1 MPKSP
6 KAPVLTRLELNRATL
21 ARQMLL
27 ERADA
32 SPLKAVERLVGLQA
46 QFAKAPFIALWSRLA
61 GFRRADLARL
71 FDDRKLVRATLMR
84 ATLHFMSAAD
94 YARFRMTLQPLL
106 AAAVAG
112 LGDRAKGIDAD
123 RVIEASVKLFQ
134 RGPSDFEALREALAN
149 KKEALEGDVRAMAY
163 LVRTSVPLVQVPDGG
178 AWSFAAG
185 GTFAL
190 AESWL
195 GGPVDPEARLADF
208 ALRYLKA
215 FGPASVAD
223 AQTWSGLKSLKGTF
237 DELRPK
243 LTVFQDEGGRELFDI
258 PDAPRPPADTPV
270 PARFLPDFDGLLLGH
285 ADRTRVI
292 SEEHRKRIGTKNLLV
307 VATFLV
313 DGEVAGTWKAEK
325 RRGTAQLAIEP
336 FGKLKKAVR
345 TELEAEGTRLLKF
358 IEEDAKAF
366 EVVFAA

>member
-6 KAPVLTRLELNRATL
+6 KAPVLTRLELNRAFL

-32 SPLKAVERLVGLQA
+32 SPVEAVERLVGLQA

-84 ATLHFMSAAD
+84 ATLHVMSAAD

-106 AAAVAG
+106 ATAVAG

-123 RVIEASVKLFQ
+123 RVVDAGTKFFQ
-134 RGPSDFEALREALAN
+134 RGPGDFEALREAFTKGEGL
-149 KKEALEGDVRAMAY
+149 KGDVRAMAY
-163 LVRTSVPLVQVPDGG
+163 LVRTRVPLVQVPDGG

-195 GGPVDPEARLADF
+195 KRPVEPEARLADF
-208 ALRYLKA
+208 AWCYLKA

-223 AQTWSGLKSLKGTF
+223 AQTWSGLKDLKGTF
-237 DELRPK
+237 EELRPK

-258 PDAPRPPADTPV
+258 PDAPRPPADTPA

-325 RRGTAQLAIEP
+325 RRGTAQLTVEP
-336 FGKLKKAVR
+336 FEKLKKAVR

-366 EVVFAA
+366 EVVFAS